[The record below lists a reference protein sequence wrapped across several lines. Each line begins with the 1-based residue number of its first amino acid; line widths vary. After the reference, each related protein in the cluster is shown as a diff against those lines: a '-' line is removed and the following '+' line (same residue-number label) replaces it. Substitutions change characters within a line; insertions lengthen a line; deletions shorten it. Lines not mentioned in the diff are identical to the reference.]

1 MKISRFVAVFTVCC
15 LVVVGNAFA
24 NVAEWT
30 TKLGD
35 AGRTGQTS
43 SNLDAQKN
51 RIAQIFKYTLPA
63 SEKATLFSPVFADG
77 KAYFTSDITKGDIL
91 LGSKIYCIDAEK
103 GTTVFSRDLDSK
115 GATAVTYYDG
125 RIYLCTLDKPSFVC
139 LDAKNGNKVWQIQ
152 TAAIYPKYS
161 PVASNGL
168 VYFCAYNNNVYAY
181 DAKSGK
187 SVWIFTAEGPIKTSP
202 CVSDGKL
209 IVGADDWK
217 VYCIDAKTGNLDWKY
232 FANADMTSPQ
242 ADKGKTFFA
251 TTDGFLFC
259 IDIAS
264 GFLDWKYEV
273 GQYLTGVGLKDGKV
287 IACANAFKEIHCI
300 DIESGKAVWKFKT
313 SPTAAYQTMS
323 ENRILASQKID
334 EASPFTIMGDKV
346 FCDVF
351 TQGMYYM
358 LNLKDGTVVK
368 TLRSD
373 NYYSRDYCSTS
384 VVHNGKIY
392 FTNAFGFLFCLD
404 SASDNL
410 RFTINSN
417 KIVTE
422 KLELTMDVPPT
433 VIGGKTYLPA
443 KYILEPLGG
452 NVAWFQRDKKVT
464 CRLLLPGSKDS
475 STLKENIVEMWVGKP
490 NASVNGDE
498 ILMMD
503 PKDPNLTC
511 KIIKGRTMVPFRF
524 LCEALGCNVSWD
536 AETKT
541 ITVVYNP

>member
-1 MKISRFVAVFTVCC
+1 MKNSRLYAVFAVCC
-15 LVVVGNAFA
+15 FIFCSNAFA
-24 NVAEWT
+24 SVASWP
-30 TKLGD
+30 TKLAD
-35 AGRTGQTS
+35 AGRTGQS
-43 SNLDAQKN
+43 NANLDAQKN
-51 RIAQIFKYTLPA
+51 RIAQIFKYTLPVG
-63 SEKATLFSPVFADG
+63 EKATLYAPVFADG
-77 KAYFTSDITKGDIL
+77 KAYFTSDITKDDNL
-91 LGSKIYCIDAEK
+91 LGTKIYCIDAEK
-103 GTTVFSRDLDSK
+103 GTTVFSRDLNSK
-115 GATAVTYYDG
+115 GASSLTFYDG
-125 RIYLCTLDKPSFVC
+125 KLYLCTLDKPSFLC
-139 LDAKNGNKVWQIQ
+139 LDAKNGNKLWQVQ
-152 TAAIYPKYS
+152 TSAIYPKYS

-168 VYFCAYNNNVYAY
+168 VFFCAYNNNVYAY
-181 DAKSGK
+181 DAKTGK

-202 CVSDGKL
+202 CVYEGKV

-217 VYCIDAKTGNLDWKY
+217 LYCIDAKTGKLDWKY

-242 ADKGKTFFA
+242 ADKGKAFFA

-264 GFLDWKYEV
+264 GFLDWKYQV
-273 GQYLTGVGLKDGKV
+273 GQYLTSIGLKDGKV
-287 IACANAFKEIHCI
+287 IACVNAFKEIHCI
-300 DIESGKAVWKFKT
+300 DIETGTATWTFKT
-313 SPTAAYQTMS
+313 SPTVTSMPMS
-323 ENRILASQKID
+323 KTKIFASQKID
-334 EASPFTIMGDKV
+334 ETSPFTIMGDKV

-351 TQGMYYM
+351 TQGMYYL
-358 LNLKDGTVVK
+358 LNLKDGSVVK

-384 VVHNGKIY
+384 VVVNDKIY
-392 FTNAFGFLFCLD
+392 FTNAFGFFFCLD

-464 CRLLLPGSKDS
+464 CRLLKPGSKDS
-475 STLKENIVEMWVGKP
+475 TILTENIIEMWVGKP
-490 NASVNGDE
+490 NATVNGNE

-503 PKDPNLTC
+503 PNDPNLTC

-536 AETKT
+536 GETKT

>member
-1 MKISRFVAVFTVCC
+1 MKISRIIGVLAVCC
-15 LVVVGNAFA
+15 IFAGSVFA
-24 NVAEWT
+24 NVSDWP

-35 AGRTGQTS
+35 VGRTGRTN
-43 SNLDAQKN
+43 SNLSSQKN
-51 RIAQIFKYTLPA
+51 RIAQIFRFTLPEG
-63 SEKATLFSPVFADG
+63 EKATLHSPVFADG
-77 KAYFTSDITKGDIL
+77 KVYFTSDITKGDLL
-91 LGSKIYCIDAEK
+91 LGTKIYCIDSEK
-103 GTTVFSRDLDSK
+103 GTAVFSRDLGTK
-115 GATAVTYYDG
+115 GATAVTHYDG
-125 RIYLCTLDKPSFVC
+125 KLYLCTLDKPSFLC
-139 LDAKNGNKVWQIQ
+139 LDAKNGSKVWQIQ

-161 PVASNGL
+161 PAASNGL

-181 DAKSGK
+181 DAKTGK
-187 SVWIFTAEGPIKTSP
+187 SVWIFPAEGPIKTSP
-202 CVSDGKL
+202 CASDGKL
-209 IVGADDWK
+209 IFGADDWK
-217 VYCIDAKTGNLDWKY
+217 VYCIDAKTGALDWKY

-242 ADKGKTFFA
+242 ADKGKAFFS
-251 TTDGFLFC
+251 TIDGYLFC

-264 GFLDWKYEV
+264 GFLDWKYDV

-300 DIESGKAVWKFKT
+300 DIESGKAAWKFKT
-313 SPTAAYQTMS
+313 SLSGNYQTMS
-323 ENRILASQKID
+323 ATRSVASQKID
-334 EASPFTIMGDKV
+334 EASPFTMMEDKV

-351 TQGMYYM
+351 TQGLYYT
-358 LNLKDGTVVK
+358 LNLSDGTIVK

-384 VVHNGKIY
+384 VVYNGKIY

-464 CRLLLPGSKDS
+464 CRLLKPGMKDS
-475 STLKENIVEMWVGKP
+475 SSLKENIVEMWVGKP
-490 NASVNGDE
+490 NASVNGNE

-524 LCEALGCNVSWD
+524 LSEALGCNVSWD
-536 AETKT
+536 GETKT